1 MFDIID
7 VVLLNEEYLK
17 ELVELEKICF
27 SDPWSETMFLGDL
40 QSDYTCYFGT
50 FDESGVLIGY
60 AGMWMSVDGGE
71 ITNVAVHP
79 DHRRMGIACLLINN
93 LMRICVVNNMKF
105 LNLEVRESNCN
116 AISLYSKLGFEKVGL
131 RKNYYK
137 NPNENA
143 VLMTKYLFERND

>member
-1 MFDIID
+1 M
-7 VVLLNEEYLK
+7 
-17 ELVELEKICF
+17 
-27 SDPWSETMFLGDL
+27 
-40 QSDYTCYFGT
+40 
-50 FDESGVLIGY
+50 
-60 AGMWMSVDGGE
+60 
-71 ITNVAVHP
+71 AVHP

-143 VLMTKYLFERND
+143 VLMTKYLVERND

>member
-1 MFDIID
+1 MLKKLLRYDLKSIFKLLIIFYSLALFFA
-7 VVLLNEEYLK
+7 LLTRIFFSIENSIIMNIIG
-17 ELVELEKICF
+17 KICSGTAISMMF
-27 SDPWSETMFLGDL
+27 S
-40 QSDYTCYFGT
+40 
-50 FDESGVLIGY
+50 I
-60 AGMWMSVDGGE
+60 
-71 ITNVAVHP
+71 
-79 DHRRMGIACLLINN
+79 LINN

-143 VLMTKYLFERND
+143 VLMTKYLVERND